1 MVNYKTYRN
10 RCVSLIRDAKTTYYK
25 TCVEDH
31 KGDSKKLWQYL
42 RDIIPTNLKTAPSSL
57 RNNSD
62 NSSISDPEDM
72 CEHFNNFFSTI
83 VNQYIAVQQFS
94 SNFDKLSEMVNS
106 RINSDDTFSIPQLT
120 EEEVCSYLRNLNTH
134 KATGLD
140 GLSHK
145 ILKMSTYLIAP
156 SLTKIFNK
164 SLSSG
169 MFPTKWKTSKI
180 IPIYKSGAKCDVNNC
195 RPIAILCAVSK
206 VLERHVHNHLYQ
218 FLVSHSLLH
227 HAQSGFRRNH
237 SCETALCK
245 LVDMWTSNMESGLI
259 NGAVFIDL
267 RKAFDMVDTDLLLRK
282 LAVYRCDDLTLTW
295 FKSYLKER
303 DQCVH
308 FKGTLSSKKSSLYG
322 VPQGSILGPLLFIM
336 LINDLPLYV
345 NSNTDMYADDSTIH
359 TSARTVEELNNKLTE
374 DMTNVQ
380 AWCTNNNMV
389 INDGKTKAMM
399 ITTSQRAATLN
410 SNLRVEF
417 NGVQLMNTNSE
428 KILGVVM
435 NKHLSWKQQINK
447 VAKSLIKGIHLLRQI
462 KEYLPIGHREIY
474 YKCFLQPHIDYCCT
488 VWGQSCHIIRIHKLQ
503 KLALRIIYDKPKLT
517 SSGPLFKAA
526 GVLPI
531 RQRVMLRTA
540 IMVYKSLNNWVPK
553 YISDMFV
560 LKSSV
565 TKRITRSSENNELWI
580 PRTKL
585 TIRQKTLKFSGATLY
600 NSLPRATRQSTSL
613 SSFKIRAYQYFLD
626 TYI

>member
-1 MVNYKTYRN
+1 
-10 RCVSLIRDAKTTYYK
+10 
-25 TCVEDH
+25 
-31 KGDSKKLWQYL
+31 
-42 RDIIPTNLKTAPSSL
+42 
-57 RNNSD
+57 
-62 NSSISDPEDM
+62 
-72 CEHFNNFFSTI
+72 
-83 VNQYIAVQQFS
+83 
-94 SNFDKLSEMVNS
+94 
-106 RINSDDTFSIPQLT
+106 
-120 EEEVCSYLRNLNTH
+120 
-134 KATGLD
+134 
-140 GLSHK
+140 
-145 ILKMSTYLIAP
+145 
-156 SLTKIFNK
+156 
-164 SLSSG
+164 
-169 MFPTKWKTSKI
+169 
-180 IPIYKSGAKCDVNNC
+180 
-195 RPIAILCAVSK
+195 
-206 VLERHVHNHLYQ
+206 
-218 FLVSHSLLH
+218 
-227 HAQSGFRRNH
+227 
-237 SCETALCK
+237 
-245 LVDMWTSNMESGLI
+245 
-259 NGAVFIDL
+259 
-267 RKAFDMVDTDLLLRK
+267 
-282 LAVYRCDDLTLTW
+282 
-295 FKSYLKER
+295 
-303 DQCVH
+303 
-308 FKGTLSSKKSSLYG
+308 
-322 VPQGSILGPLLFIM
+322 
-336 LINDLPLYV
+336 
-345 NSNTDMYADDSTIH
+345 MYADDSTIH

-417 NGVQLMNTNSE
+417 NGVQLKNTNSE

-435 NKHLSWKQQINK
+435 NEHLSWKQQINK
-447 VAKSLIKGIHLLRQI
+447 IAKSLIKGIHLLRQI
-462 KEYLPIGHREIY
+462 KEYLPIGHRVIY